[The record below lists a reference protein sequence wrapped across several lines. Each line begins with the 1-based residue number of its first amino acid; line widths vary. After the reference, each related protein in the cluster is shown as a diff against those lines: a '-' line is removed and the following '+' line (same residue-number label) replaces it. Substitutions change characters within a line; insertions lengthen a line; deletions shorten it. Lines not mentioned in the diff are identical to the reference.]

1 MKLREEFIQK
11 CLADFHYELTREQM
25 EQDWFLDKK
34 NPYYKEKDC
43 YIFRTADKCWM
54 EIATKDLDSAFTEPF
69 VAPEKKPKNG
79 FDRLKVKYA
88 KLKAEKE
95 EIERR
100 AKDSDETIR
109 QQGTKI
115 STLTADLA
123 NAQGEAREYRNKFEE
138 AVRRMG
144 GFRRFIYGY
153 NIPQFTDE
161 DRWHD

>member
-1 MKLREEFIQK
+1 
-11 CLADFHYELTREQM
+11 M
-25 EQDWFLDKK
+25 ETEIKK
-34 NPYYKEKDC
+34 RKHRKGGTDYAKEKL
-43 YIFRTADKCWM
+43 A
-54 EIATKDLDSAFTEPF
+54 
-69 VAPEKKPKNG
+69 
-79 FDRLKVKYA
+79 
-88 KLKAEKE
+88 KAEAKIKE
-95 EIERR
+95 LEGQLELKR
-100 AKDSDETIR
+100 KVYNKELGEKNETIR
-109 QQGTKI
+109 KQGTKI

>member
-1 MKLREEFIQK
+1 
-11 CLADFHYELTREQM
+11 M
-25 EQDWFLDKK
+25 E
-34 NPYYKEKDC
+34 
-43 YIFRTADKCWM
+43 T
-54 EIATKDLDSAFTEPF
+54 T
-69 VAPEKKPKNG
+69 EKKPNG
-79 FDRLKVKYA
+79 GYSRLKVKYA

-95 EIERR
+95 TLEAKIAELEGKAKAEAKNAELQKEKEILVQTAQDNYCRVEKERDEWK
-100 AKDSDETIR
+100 AKYEHVRNATLIDNGINSKISELQATIEK
-109 QQGTKI
+109 QGTKI

-161 DRWHD
+161 DHWHD